1 MKKEIITKRLH
12 LSAIRDEDKAD
23 LIRILSDDEVGKT
36 YMVPDMSGK
45 ETQDKLFDRF
55 RELSQSDDRFM
66 YGIFLENRMIGFIHE
81 VENKDGEVELG
92 YVIDPAHKGNGYA
105 SEALAASVKALF
117 EKGYKAVTAGAFE
130 ENPASLRVME
140 KCGMKPTGQTE
151 DIEYRGTTHKCIY
164 MKVEK

>member
-1 MKKEIITKRLH
+1 MKKEIITKRMR
-12 LSAIRDEDKAD
+12 LSVIGDEDKAD
-23 LIRILSDDEVGKT
+23 LIRILSEPEVGKT
-36 YMVPDMSGK
+36 YMVPDMSNT
-45 ETQDKLFDRF
+45 ETHDKIFARF
-55 RELSQSDDRFM
+55 RDLSQSDDRFM
-66 YGIFLENRMIGFIHE
+66 YGIFLQNRLIGFIHE
-81 VENKDGEVELG
+81 VYNKDGEVELG
-92 YVIDPAHKGNGYA
+92 YVIDPAQKGRGYA

-117 EKGYKAVTAGAFE
+117 EKGYRSVVAGAFE

>member
-1 MKKEIITKRLH
+1 MKKEIITKRLR
-12 LSAIRDEDKAD
+12 LSAIREEDKAD
-23 LIRILSDDEVGKT
+23 LIRILSEPEVGKT

-55 RELSQSDDRFM
+55 Q
-66 YGIFLENRMIGFIHE
+66 NRLIGFIHE
-81 VENKDGEVELG
+81 VYSKDGEVELG
-92 YVIDPAHKGNGYA
+92 YVTDPAHKGKGYA

-117 EKGYKAVTAGAFE
+117 GKGYKAVTAGAFE